1 MPKNTFT
8 FAIFGEPS
16 RRVWFVTL
24 ALLLCAISY
33 LALSP
38 RPPAGLSTGWDK
50 SNHALAFASLAFCG
64 HWCLSKAWARW
75 LYLPLLLI
83 AYGGAIELLQM
94 NVASRSAEWGDLLAD
109 SVGVAIGL
117 VLAAGINKILQW
129 RVQ

>member
-16 RRVWFVTL
+16 RRAWFLTL
-24 ALLLCAISY
+24 ALLVCVISY

-64 HWCLSKAWARW
+64 HWCLSMARSRW
-75 LYLPLLLI
+75 LYLPMLLI
-83 AYGGAIELLQM
+83 AYGGAIELLQI
-94 NVASRSAEWGDLLAD
+94 NVPNRSAEWGDLLAD
-109 SVGVAIGL
+109 SIGVAIGL
-117 VLAAGINKILQW
+117 LLAAGINMVLQR

>member
-8 FAIFGEPS
+8 FVFFGPQS
-16 RRVWFVTL
+16 RRVWFILL
-24 ALLLCAISY
+24 ALLFCAISY

-38 RPPAGLSTGWDK
+38 RPPAGLTTGWDK

-64 HWCLSKAWARW
+64 HWCLSMPRARW

-83 AYGGAIELLQM
+83 AYGGAIELLQL
-94 NVASRSAEWGDLLAD
+94 NVPNRSAEWGDLLAD
-109 SVGVAIGL
+109 SIGVAIGL
-117 VLAAGINKILQW
+117 VLAAGINKLLQR